1 MATLLSYRSLPI
13 KYTKI
18 TVSIPNT
25 AGAILAIVSDT
36 PKLEKNIDTMNCK
49 KRGCALY
56 IEKYFADSSFPA
68 NVAACPLYTASSPL
82 KPTFPRSQSR
92 STDAE
97 TIIIIRNKYSC
108 FDSLNRFLSISRNDN
123 AVARY

>member
-1 MATLLSYRSLPI
+1 MAGT
-13 KYTKI
+13 
-18 TVSIPNT
+18 
-25 AGAILAIVSDT
+25 ILAITSDT
-36 PKLEKNIDTMNCK
+36 PKLAKNIDTMNCK

-56 IEKYFADSSFPA
+56 IEKYFADSSFPD

-92 STDAE
+92 ITDAE
-97 TIIIIRNKYSC
+97 TIIKIRNKYSC
-108 FDSLNRFLSISRNDN
+108 LDSLNRFLSISGNDN